1 MNKLQERRV
10 FLGLT
15 QPDVS
20 RELRKVDPR
29 MDVGMVSRFE
39 RGACLPTA
47 AVLKRL
53 TEVLQA
59 SVSDLYG
66 AEDMAAMEEQNGGEV
81 TAEPTENAKTLAAF
95 LRYGAEQ
102 AQTRGELCRL
112 TGWTDRVVR
121 QAVEDARK
129 AAGDDG
135 PFIVTAVG
143 GRGYYL
149 TDDPDE
155 IDRHYRGEYARAMSI
170 LVSTKGERRY
180 LKKRG
185 RL

>member
-1 MNKLQERRV
+1 MDFRADQKL
-10 FLGLT
+10 
-15 QPDVS
+15 
-20 RELRKVDPR
+20 
-29 MDVGMVSRFE
+29 
-39 RGACLPTA
+39 ACLPTA

-95 LRYGAEQ
+95 LRYGSEQ

-155 IDRHYRGEYARAMSI
+155 IDRHYHGEYARAMSI

>member
-47 AVLKRL
+47 AVLKAL
-53 TEVLQA
+53 CAALQA
-59 SVSDLYG
+59 SVSELYDTG
-66 AEDMAAMEEQNGGEV
+66 DIAAMEEQNGGEL
-81 TAEPTENAKTLAAF
+81 TLEPTENAKTLVAF

-102 AQTRGELCRL
+102 ARTRGELCRL
-112 TGWTDRVVR
+112 TGWPDRTVR
-121 QAVEDARK
+121 QAIEDARR
-129 AAGDDG
+129 AAGEDG
-135 PFIVTAVG
+135 PFIVTAAA

-149 TDDPDE
+149 TADADE
-155 IDRHYRGEYARAMSI
+155 IDRHYHGEYARAMSI

>member
-47 AVLKRL
+47 
-53 TEVLQA
+53 
-59 SVSDLYG
+59 
-66 AEDMAAMEEQNGGEV
+66 
-81 TAEPTENAKTLAAF
+81 
-95 LRYGAEQ
+95 
-102 AQTRGELCRL
+102 
-112 TGWTDRVVR
+112 
-121 QAVEDARK
+121 
-129 AAGDDG
+129 
-135 PFIVTAVG
+135 VG

-155 IDRHYRGEYARAMSI
+155 IDRHYHGEYARAMSI